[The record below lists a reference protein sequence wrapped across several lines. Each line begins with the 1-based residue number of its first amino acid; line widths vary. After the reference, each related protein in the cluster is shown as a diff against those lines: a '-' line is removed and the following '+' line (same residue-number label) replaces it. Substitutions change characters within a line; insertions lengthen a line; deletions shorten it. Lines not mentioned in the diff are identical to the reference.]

1 MLLSEANL
9 MFNVLNASVLQF
21 AMPHGFTLALIAA
34 TVVVVA
40 GVGVVAVAIAQE
52 CAVEST
58 FRTSIHSCSFLC
70 FSEYT
75 KGTVPFVY
83 FYCFIFKY
91 SSYDTAPCL
100 RAAISCSN
108 FSLSSARLAAM
119 ACCFPTSFPLA
130 RSRRKAAALSSSW

>member
-52 CAVEST
+52 CAVKST
-58 FRTSIHSCSFLC
+58 FRTSIHS
-70 FSEYT
+70 
-75 KGTVPFVY
+75 Y
-83 FYCFIFKY
+83 F
-91 SSYDTAPCL
+91 
-100 RAAISCSN
+100 
-108 FSLSSARLAAM
+108 LSS
-119 ACCFPTSFPLA
+119 FNV
-130 RSRRKAAALSSSW
+130 